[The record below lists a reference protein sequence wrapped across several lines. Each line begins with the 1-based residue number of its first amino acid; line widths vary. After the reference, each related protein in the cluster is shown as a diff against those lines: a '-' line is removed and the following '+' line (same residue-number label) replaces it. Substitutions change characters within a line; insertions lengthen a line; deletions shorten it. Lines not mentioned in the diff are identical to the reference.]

1 MRKTIMDQP
10 FIYNG
15 PTIYFT
21 RYVQKKLIKML
32 NLHYHKLKGHIRE
45 HQEKIFHDWRL
56 YARKRIRQN

>member
-45 HQEKIFHDWRL
+45 HQEKIFHD
-56 YARKRIRQN
+56 